1 MVLHTPLRCAYSA
14 MTNDPIAAKIIL
26 LNTGNYPSYS
36 SYLNE
41 SWTFSSGD
49 WTNVSP
55 TLVDAGGPL
64 PGRTDHVMAFDGS
77 NVILYGGHDSIGQML
92 QDTWLW
98 NGLTWAKQSPVAKPF
113 GRYKAQATYLPG
125 TGIMMFGGENLG
137 NLLNETWIWN
147 GSNWSQ
153 VSHANTSAASP
164 SGRTGHVMASNAPG
178 APLSLG
184 GATSFAVLGASTV
197 TNTGS
202 SVITGDLGLYPGTS
216 ITGFP
221 PGTVIGTI
229 HDTDAAAQAAQTAA
243 NATFTAGNALPGAVA
258 ISADIGGQT
267 LTPGVYRSATS
278 LAITGTLVLDGQGNP
293 NASWIFQIG
302 VTPSTLTT
310 AAGNS
315 VVSLINGASAAN
327 IFWLVGS
334 SATLG
339 TNTTFKGTIIAQASV
354 TATTGAGIV
363 GRLFALTGAV
373 TLDTNTVSVALSPG
387 PSTIQT
393 ILFGGRGQKGQS
405 NTTWSFSGTTWTQLF
420 PATSPSIRSEA
431 CMAFDSANGKWVM
444 FGGQNEY
451 GYLNETWTFDG
462 TNWTKVAVPNGT
474 GPAGHIG
481 AQMAFDAG
489 SNRTIMYGGISAK
502 TNYPSN
508 STWSFNGATGVWSIL

>member
-1 MVLHTPLRCAYSA
+1 MTTHTPLRCAYSA

-77 NVILYGGHDSIGQML
+77 NVILFGGHDSIGQML

-98 NGLTWAKQSPVAKPF
+98 NGLTWAKQSPVTSPF
-113 GRYKAQATYLPG
+113 GRYRAQASYLPG
-125 TGIMMFGGENLG
+125 TGMVMFGGENLG

-153 VSHANTSAASP
+153 VSHANTTTASP

-184 GATSFAVLGASTV
+184 AATSFAILGASTV
-197 TNTGS
+197 TNTGNT
-202 SVITGDLGLYPGTS
+202 VITGDLGLYPGTS

-221 PGTVIGTI
+221 PGTVSGTI
-229 HDTDAAAQAAQTAA
+229 HDTDAAAQAAQAA
-243 NATFTAGNALPGAVA
+243 ALATFTAGNALPGGVTLPG
-258 ISADIGGQT
+258 DIGGT
-267 LTPGVYRSATS
+267 TVTPGVYKSASS
-278 LAITGTLVLDGQGNP
+278 LGITGTVVLDGGGNP

-302 VTPSTLTT
+302 STLTT

-315 VVSLINGASAAN
+315 VVSLINGANAAN

-339 TNTTFKGTIIAQASV
+339 TNTTFNGTIIAQASV
-354 TATTGAGIV
+354 TATTGANVTG
-363 GRLFALTGAV
+363 GRLIALTGAV
-373 TLDTNTVSVALSPG
+373 TLDTNHVTVSLSPG
-387 PSTIQT
+387 PSSIQT
-393 ILFGGRGQKGQS
+393 ILFGGRGNKYQS
-405 NTTWSFSGTTWTQLF
+405 NTTWSFNGTAWTQLS
-420 PATSPSIRSEA
+420 PATSPSIRSEG

-462 TNWTKVAVPNGT
+462 TNWTQVAMANGV
-474 GPAGHIG
+474 GPAGRVG
-481 AQMAFDAG
+481 AQMAYDAG
-489 SNRTIMYGGISAK
+489 SSRTIMYGGISAG

-508 STWSFNGATGVWSIL
+508 ETWSFNGSSGVWTRL